1 MIAKV
6 LRRLGL
12 GHAAYRLA
20 APVYSGLWPD
30 CMEIQAARELLLSV
44 SRNPANSCYLPKGRY
59 SGEEKGKDLDIIIPA
74 YNAENYI
81 DKCLNS
87 VLSQKTKYSFR
98 VLVIDD
104 GSTDATGKILDGYSG
119 ISVIHQENRGFSG
132 ARNAGLDRA
141 EADYLLFLDSDDEL
155 CPGAVEALMS
165 RAKEL
170 DCAIV
175 EGAYTEVTLN
185 GGVLRRHGHPE
196 GLMEATE
203 LEGFA
208 CGKVIKRSLF
218 NNLSFPLDY
227 WYEDSIVRQVI
238 LPMIRVQNLI
248 AAGISESVFLYRRN
262 PKGITRSSRGHGK
275 SLDSLYI
282 TMQLFEDRK
291 KFGLN
296 ITADYYDY
304 ILSMAVQTYSRTKKL
319 GDEISRAIFT
329 VYADFIEKEFSGWA
343 TEDRK
348 LACLEKALRERDFGR
363 YLAYCALH

>member
-1 MIAKV
+1 
-6 LRRLGL
+6 
-12 GHAAYRLA
+12 
-20 APVYSGLWPD
+20 
-30 CMEIQAARELLLSV
+30 
-44 SRNPANSCYLPKGRY
+44 
-59 SGEEKGKDLDIIIPA
+59 
-74 YNAENYI
+74 
-81 DKCLNS
+81 
-87 VLSQKTKYSFR
+87 
-98 VLVIDD
+98 
-104 GSTDATGKILDGYSG
+104 
-119 ISVIHQENRGFSG
+119 
-132 ARNAGLDRA
+132 
-141 EADYLLFLDSDDEL
+141 
-155 CPGAVEALMS
+155 MS

-170 DCAIV
+170 DCAVV
-175 EGAYTEVTLN
+175 EGAYTEVN
-185 GGVLRRHGHPE
+185 PDGGVLRRHGHPE

-208 CGKVIKRSLF
+208 WGKVIKRELF
-218 NNLSFPLDY
+218 NNLNFPEGY
-227 WYEDSIVRQVI
+227 WYEDSIMRQVI
-238 LPMIRVQNLI
+238 YSEAECRNL
-248 AAGISESVFLYRRN
+248 AVAGIRDIVLLYRRN

-348 LACLEKALRERDFGR
+348 LACLEKAFRERDFGR

>member
-44 SRNPANSCYLPKGRY
+44 SRDPASSCYLPKGRY

-87 VLSQKTKYSFR
+87 VLSQKTKYNFR

-165 RAKEL
+165 RAKEW
-170 DCAIV
+170 DCAI
-175 EGAYTEVTLN
+175 G
-185 GGVLRRHGHPE
+185 
-196 GLMEATE
+196 
-203 LEGFA
+203 
-208 CGKVIKRSLF
+208 
-218 NNLSFPLDY
+218 
-227 WYEDSIVRQVI
+227 
-238 LPMIRVQNLI
+238 
-248 AAGISESVFLYRRN
+248 
-262 PKGITRSSRGHGK
+262 
-275 SLDSLYI
+275 
-282 TMQLFEDRK
+282 
-291 KFGLN
+291 
-296 ITADYYDY
+296 
-304 ILSMAVQTYSRTKKL
+304 
-319 GDEISRAIFT
+319 
-329 VYADFIEKEFSGWA
+329 
-343 TEDRK
+343 
-348 LACLEKALRERDFGR
+348 
-363 YLAYCALH
+363 

>member
-44 SRNPANSCYLPKGRY
+44 SRDPASSCYLPEGRY
-59 SGEEKGKDLDIIIPA
+59 SGGEKGKDLDIIIPA

-141 EADYLLFLDSDDEL
+141 EAEYLLFLDSDDEL
-155 CPGAVEALMS
+155 CPGSVEALMS
-165 RAKEL
+165 RAKEF

-175 EGAYTEVTLN
+175 EGAYTEVN
-185 GGVLRRHGHPE
+185 PGGGVLRRHGHPE
-196 GLMEATE
+196 GLMKATD

-227 WYEDSIVRQVI
+227 WYEDSIVRQIV
-238 LPMIRVQNLI
+238 LPAVEGQNLI

-262 PKGITRSSRGHGK
+262 PKGITRSSRGRSK

-296 ITADYYDY
+296 VTADYYDY

-319 GDEISRAIFT
+319 DDEISRAIFT

-348 LACLEKALRERDFGR
+348 LACLEKAFRERDFGR